1 MPKWGIEMTEGTLA
15 EWKLEEGA
23 AFSRGQLLCLIET
36 AKITNEVEAEWD
48 GVLARVLVP
57 AGGDPQPVGT
67 LLAVLA
73 EPGASVQ
80 DVDAFIA
87 GFRPADASVA
97 ARAAAPASAPAA
109 EPAAPKPLLTNRAIS
124 PEARKL
130 AEQSGLD
137 IEPIEGSGRNGRITL
152 QDVQQALR
160 APGPPAL
167 RVRWPRRRKTTRS
180 SPRRWPGGWPLCM
193 ALPWGDDGH
202 RPARPHFQGRCA
214 RPGASAGADGGA
226 PFVPVPNPPTVVPF
240 DRVRKVVAQRLT
252 QAKQE
257 IPHFYCAPARGSM
270 NCSPCARRPI
280 WCWAARPRST
290 TIWCAPPR
298 WPWRS
303 TAMSTC
309 RSTGTACTAL
319 PMPIS
324 PLPSPVPRAWSP
336 RSCARPIARA
346 LPPSRRPRALI
357 DKAQAGKLAYED
369 MDGGTFSISNLG
381 MFGVEEFAAIIN
393 PPQAAILAVGSAAS
407 ALASADGSVGFETRL
422 ALTLS
427 VDHRAIDGAAAPLS
441 SPRSRTCSKPPN
453 ACSPDVH
460 TEIPCPSAARLPTF
474 GPIFQMAYLPADF
487 DAAID
492 YWTRVVG
499 AGPFFVME
507 GITLSDMTYLGQ
519 PSDARY
525 RRLGLL
531 GRHADR
537 ADPARKRRA
546 LDLHRP
552 LCRDRPAAPRLR
564 GGGRPGRGARG
575 PEQAGATILI
585 EGKVGETGGVIYAD
599 AGAGPGGVIEYVKL
613 MEAARNCSP

>member
-1 MPKWGIEMTEGTLA
+1 VGHRDDRGTLA

-57 AGGDPQPVGT
+57 AGGDPQPVGA

-80 DVDAFIA
+80 EVDAFIA

-97 ARAAAPASAPAA
+97 ARGAAAPASAPAPAA

-160 APGPPAL
+160 APARPAL
-167 RVRWPRRRKTTRS
+167 QGALAAPEEDHAVRLAAGPAAGRAAWHC
-180 SPRRWPGGWPLCM
+180 PGH
-193 ALPWGDDGH
+193 DHGH
-202 RPARPHFQGRCA
+202 RAARPHFQGRCA
-214 RPGASAGADGGA
+214 RPGASPSSAPVGGA

-257 IPHFYCAPARGSM
+257 IPHFYLRTARGSM
-270 NCSPCARRPI
+270 NCSPCARRPT

-290 TIWCAPPR
+290 TIWCAPRR

-346 LPPSRRPRALI
+346 LPPSRRPRA
-357 DKAQAGKLAYED
+357 
-369 MDGGTFSISNLG
+369 
-381 MFGVEEFAAIIN
+381 
-393 PPQAAILAVGSAAS
+393 
-407 ALASADGSVGFETRL
+407 R
-422 ALTLS
+422 
-427 VDHRAIDGAAAPLS
+427 
-441 SPRSRTCSKPPN
+441 
-453 ACSPDVH
+453 
-460 TEIPCPSAARLPTF
+460 
-474 GPIFQMAYLPADF
+474 
-487 DAAID
+487 
-492 YWTRVVG
+492 
-499 AGPFFVME
+499 
-507 GITLSDMTYLGQ
+507 
-519 PSDARY
+519 
-525 RRLGLL
+525 
-531 GRHADR
+531 
-537 ADPARKRRA
+537 
-546 LDLHRP
+546 
-552 LCRDRPAAPRLR
+552 
-564 GGGRPGRGARG
+564 
-575 PEQAGATILI
+575 
-585 EGKVGETGGVIYAD
+585 
-599 AGAGPGGVIEYVKL
+599 
-613 MEAARNCSP
+613 